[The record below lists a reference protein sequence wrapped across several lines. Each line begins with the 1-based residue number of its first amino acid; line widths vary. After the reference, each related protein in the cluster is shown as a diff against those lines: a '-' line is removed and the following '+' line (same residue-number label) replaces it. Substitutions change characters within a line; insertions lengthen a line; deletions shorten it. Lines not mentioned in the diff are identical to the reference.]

1 MIRGVFFMEKDYEKE
16 ISRYEKEASRANS
29 KLNIIVALYF
39 VCLIGA
45 WISVFLFLCEGEFYN
60 FFDYLWLDVVI
71 FIVLTVISFVISAPY
86 ERKKKE
92 ARLNKYKLENEKTI
106 SLETAFYNVYLDEYN
121 KECAK
126 YAGFKSFNDLK
137 IGVLNGN
144 FMVVSLTPPKKP
156 DYECTAKNITFE
168 KTEKYNIQTYIDI
181 PLEDFIYF
189 KKEGSVQYTT
199 EVSGGGTSLGGAVL
213 GGIIGEAVIGGAIA
227 SATGAIIGSRK
238 PIKSQT
244 VEHDNRVTIIK
255 TRTNEYTGSAE
266 LYDVLM
272 DIVPEKEFSY
282 ILVTGNANNKSAL
295 QNNHTATL
303 PENTNGSK

>member
-1 MIRGVFFMEKDYEKE
+1 MEKDYEKE
-16 ISRYEKEASRANS
+16 IAKYEKEANSANT

-39 VCLIGA
+39 ICLIGA
-45 WISVFLFLCEGEFYN
+45 WVSVFLFLSEGELYN
-60 FFDYLWLDVVI
+60 FFEYLWLDVII

-92 ARLNKYKLENEKTI
+92 ARLNKYKLENEKSI
-106 SLETAFYNVYLDEYN
+106 SLENSFYKIYLDEYN

-137 IGVLNGN
+137 IGVSNGN

-156 DYECTAKNITFE
+156 NYECTAKNISFE

-181 PLEDFIYF
+181 PLEDLIYF

-199 EVSGGGTSLGGAVL
+199 EVSGGGTSLGGAVI
-213 GGIIGEAVIGGAIA
+213 GGIIGGAVVGGAIA

-238 PIKSQT
+238 PVKSQT

-255 TRTNEYTGSAE
+255 TRTNEYTGVAE

-272 DIVPEKEFSY
+272 DVIPEKELSY
-282 ILVTGNANNKSAL
+282 ILVTGNANISASLPIDSTSAL
-295 QNNHTATL
+295 L
-303 PENTNGSK
+303 ENKNDKK

>member
-16 ISRYEKEASRANS
+16 IEKYEKEAHSADN
-29 KLNIIVALYF
+29 KLNILVALYF
-39 VCLIGA
+39 IFLIGA
-45 WISVFLFLCEGEFYN
+45 WIFVFLFLSEGELYN
-60 FFDYLWLDVVI
+60 FFEYLWLDIII
-71 FIVLTVISFVISAPY
+71 FIVLTIIFFIKSSPY

-92 ARLNKYKLENEKTI
+92 ARLNKYKLENEKSI

-126 YAGFKSFNDLK
+126 YADFKSFNDLK
-137 IGVLNGN
+137 IGISNGN

-199 EVSGGGTSLGGAVL
+199 EVSGGGTSLGGAVI
-213 GGIIGEAVIGGAIA
+213 GGIIGGAVIGGTIA
-227 SATGAIIGSRK
+227 SATGAIVGSRK
-238 PIKSQT
+238 PVTSQT

-255 TRTNEYTGSAE
+255 TTTREYTGVAE

-272 DIVPEKEFSY
+272 EIIPEKEFSY

>member
-1 MIRGVFFMEKDYEKE
+1 MEKDYGKE
-16 ISRYEKEASRANS
+16 ISKYEKEANRANT

-45 WISVFLFLCEGEFYN
+45 WVSVFWFLSEGELYN
-60 FFDYLWLDVVI
+60 FLDYLWLDVII
-71 FIVLTVISFVISAPY
+71 FIVLTVISFIISAPY

-92 ARLNKYKLENEKTI
+92 AILNKYKLENEKAI
-106 SLETAFYNVYLDEYN
+106 SLESAFYNVYLDEYN

-126 YAGFKSFNDLK
+126 YADFKSFKELK
-137 IGVLNGN
+137 IGILNGN
-144 FMVVSLTPPKKP
+144 FMIVSLTPPKKP
-156 DYECTAKNITFE
+156 DYECTAKNIAFE
-168 KTEKYNIQTYIDI
+168 KTEKYNIRTYIDI

-199 EVSGGGTSLGGAVL
+199 EVSGGGTSLGGAVM
-213 GGIIGEAVIGGAIA
+213 GGLIGGAVVGGAIA

-238 PIKSQT
+238 SVKSQT

-255 TRTNEYTGSAE
+255 TRTNEYTGVAE

-272 DIVPEKEFSY
+272 EILPEKEFSY
-282 ILVTGNANNKSAL
+282 ILVTGNTNKSSAIS
-295 QNNHTATL
+295 NSDTATL
-303 PENTNGSK
+303 QENTSCNK

>member
-1 MIRGVFFMEKDYEKE
+1 MEKDYEKE
-16 ISRYEKEASRANS
+16 IAKFEKEANSANT

-39 VCLIGA
+39 ICLIGA

-60 FFDYLWLDVVI
+60 FFDYLWLDVII

-92 ARLNKYKLENEKTI
+92 ARLNKYKLEKAI

-272 DIVPEKEFSY
+272 DIVPEKESSY
-282 ILVTGNANNKSAL
+282 ILVAGNTNKSSAIS
-295 QNNHTATL
+295 NSDTATL
-303 PENTNGSK
+303 QENTSSNK

>member
-1 MIRGVFFMEKDYEKE
+1 MEKDYEKE

-45 WISVFLFLCEGEFYN
+45 WISVFLFLSEGELYN
-60 FFDYLWLDVVI
+60 FFEYLWLDVII
-71 FIVLTVISFVISAPY
+71 FIVLTVISLAISAPY

-92 ARLNKYKLENEKTI
+92 ARLNKYKLENEKAI
-106 SLETAFYNVYLDEYN
+106 SLETAFYNIYLDEYN
-121 KECAK
+121 KECTK
-126 YAGFKSFNDLK
+126 YADFKSFNELK
-137 IGVLNGN
+137 IGILNGN

-156 DYECTAKNITFE
+156 DYECTAKNIAFE

-199 EVSGGGTSLGGAVL
+199 EVSGGGTSLGGAVI
-213 GGIIGEAVIGGAIA
+213 GGLIGGAVVGGAIA

-238 PIKSQT
+238 SVKSQT

-255 TRTNEYTGSAE
+255 TRTNEYTGVAE

-272 DIVPEKEFSY
+272 EILPEKEFSY
-282 ILVTGNANNKSAL
+282 ILVTGNTDKSSAIS
-295 QNNHTATL
+295 NSDTATL
-303 PENTNGSK
+303 QENISCNK